1 MNREHARRFGHV
13 CGPLIVLSIALAP
26 LVSAAPPSGEKMPA
40 PSGTKAPPPP
50 KPGKMAAPKPG
61 PGVPPKGGPTAGPP
75 GYGYQTGFIERQA
88 KRLELSDETVKAL
101 RAEVEKSRG
110 ENERIRKEVEAAQLG
125 LRKLLEQDLPD
136 EKAVMDQADKI
147 TALVGEQRKNQLRSA
162 IKVRSMLTPKQRA
175 ELEKIRKEQAA
186 APRRGGPGGH
196 GGPGGPPPHGKQ
208 RPPFGAGPHGK
219 PPPPKPQPDAAN

>member
-1 MNREHARRFGHV
+1 M
-13 CGPLIVLSIALAP
+13 PIVVVTIALA
-26 LVSAAPPSGEKMPA
+26 STAGAAPPAAEKTP
-40 PSGTKAPPPP
+40 PPPKAAKAPPP
-50 KPGKMAAPKPG
+50 KPGPGAPPRG
-61 PGVPPKGGPTAGPP
+61 APAGPP
-75 GYGYQTGFIERQA
+75 SYGYHTGFIERHA

-125 LRKLLEQDLPD
+125 LRKLLEQGLPD

-175 ELEKIRKEQAA
+175 ELDKIRREQAA
-186 APRRGGPGGH
+186 PRKA
-196 GGPGGPPPHGKQ
+196 GPGGPAPQEKPKA
-208 RPPFGAGPHGK
+208 PFGAGPHSK
-219 PPPPKPQPDAAN
+219 PPPPKPAQ